1 MKYLYLVLFTILIAP
16 SQVFSQAE
24 EAVETIIPLGTTHTI
39 FSKILDQDRP
49 LNISLPTSYGE
60 KTDKYYPV
68 VYLLDGGLGNFHHT
82 TASVNFLARM
92 NQIPEMI
99 VVGIP
104 NTDDRTRDLT
114 PPTKTGKEQFPSAGG
129 ADDMLKFISTEL
141 FDHISKKFRITDYK
155 MLIGHSFG
163 GLFAAHTLLH
173 HPGIFDS
180 YIAISPSLWWDE
192 QDLVLNQTKE
202 FFDTQDKLAGHFYM
216 TMGSES
222 GTMVGGAW
230 KFQALLEEQGPEKL
244 KWAFNRM
251 EDEDHGSIPLRST
264 YHGLKF
270 IFSDFDLNA
279 NMDAFKA
286 GTLSL
291 ADYEANV
298 KTMYNESPNWERG
311 RLLYIGEQLFNNFSP
326 AVALP
331 FFRKA
336 AELFPEHVKPWLQ
349 QGESLQQM
357 GKTTEAIAS
366 FQKALELDPTN
377 LPAKVSLKKLG
388 VDVGEIETM
397 KLTDKE
403 LKTYAGKY
411 KLSLGFTMTLEL
423 ADGELWVNAP
433 ETAREAL
440 APLEKDVFYL
450 SSKEARITF
459 ERSEKGEITGMMVV
473 TPGPTFTGKKI

>member
-1 MKYLYLVLFTILIAP
+1 
-16 SQVFSQAE
+16 VFSQE
-24 EAVETIIPLGTTHTI
+24 EAPSETVISMGTTHTF
-39 FSKILDQDRP
+39 FSKTLGQDRP
-49 LNISLPTSYGE
+49 LNISLPGSYE
-60 KTDKYYPV
+60 KKADKRYPV
-68 VYLLDGGLGNFHHT
+68 IYLLDGGLGNFHHT

-114 PPTKTGKEQFPSAGG
+114 PPTKTDQKQFPSAGG
-129 ADDMLKFISTEL
+129 ADNMLEFISTEL
-141 FDHISKKFRITDYK
+141 FAHIGEKYRTTDYK

-192 QDLVLNQTKE
+192 QDLVLNQSKE
-202 FFDTQDKLAGHFYM
+202 FFEKQDKLQGHFFM
-216 TMGSES
+216 TMGNES

-230 KFQALLEEQGPEKL
+230 KLQALLEEQGPDKL

-251 EDEDHGSIPLRST
+251 KDEDHGSIPFRST
-264 YHGLKF
+264 YKGLKF

-279 NMDAFKA
+279 NMDAFEA

-291 ADYEANV
+291 ADYENRV
-298 KTMYNESPNWERG
+298 ETMYHEAPNWERG
-311 RLLYIGEQLFNNFSP
+311 RLLRIGEQLFNNVSP
-326 AVALP
+326 AAALP
-331 FFRKA
+331 FFQKA
-336 AELFPEHVKPWLQ
+336 TELFPKHVKPWLQ
-349 QGESLQQM
+349 QGESLLQT
-357 GKTTEAIAS
+357 GENEEAIAS
-366 FQKALELDPTN
+366 FQKALELDPTS

-388 VDVGEIETM
+388 VDVGEVKTM
-397 KLTDKE
+397 KLTDKQ

-411 KLSLGFTMTLEL
+411 KLSLGFAMTLEL
-423 ADGELWVNAP
+423 KDGQLWVDAP
-433 ETAREAL
+433 ETAREAIT
-440 APLEKDVFYL
+440 PLEKDVFYL
-450 SSKEARITF
+450 PSKEARINF
-459 ERSEKGEITGMMVV
+459 ERTEDGDITGMTIV